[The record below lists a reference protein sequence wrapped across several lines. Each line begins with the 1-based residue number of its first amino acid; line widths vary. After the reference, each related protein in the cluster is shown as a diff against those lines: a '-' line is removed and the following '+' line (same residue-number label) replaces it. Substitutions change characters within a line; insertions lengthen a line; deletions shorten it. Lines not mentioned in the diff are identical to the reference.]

1 MSNDLSASIQ
11 SAMAAAS
18 EGKNPMDA
26 AFGDVPTSG
35 SEESSPNE
43 VSKYFDDEENSASED
58 IESQPAADST
68 QSEDAAPSKDALDP
82 SKPSGNKEKITITG
96 PNGKEEIEIDY
107 SDKESIKRAFSMSH
121 GARKWQAER
130 DGFARKIKEMEPD
143 YKDALEVRESIVGT
157 FKQKGFKG
165 LVNFLSQDELAYD
178 KMLDLEMEKRAIYQK
193 AEPSLKAKMDAEER
207 YEMLLNEM
215 KYKEEQNKAAEAKNI
230 ARQKEIEQTELNVA
244 NESFNT
250 MSSTAMQ
257 QHTFKGKLGDAEL
270 EARIDESVWTN
281 VRKALLKLPDE
292 TDISQQVLNEMVS
305 KEAALFSKG
314 LGRKVE
320 TEVKQK
326 VDQKK
331 AASATKLASDAQQG
345 LGKGGA
351 AEKFNDALGK
361 GDTASAV
368 KAFFGLRK

>member
-1 MSNDLSASIQ
+1 
-11 SAMAAAS
+11 
-18 EGKNPMDA
+18 
-26 AFGDVPTSG
+26 
-35 SEESSPNE
+35 
-43 VSKYFDDEENSASED
+43 
-58 IESQPAADST
+58 
-68 QSEDAAPSKDALDP
+68 
-82 SKPSGNKEKITITG
+82 
-96 PNGKEEIEIDY
+96 
-107 SDKESIKRAFSMSH
+107 
-121 GARKWQAER
+121 
-130 DGFARKIKEMEPD
+130 
-143 YKDALEVRESIVGT
+143 VGT

-257 QHTFKGKLGDAEL
+257 QYTFKGKLGDAEL